1 MSAVLT
7 FENVMSAPLDKL
19 NTAVQDWGA
28 MVTKLEELAESARTG
43 MKARADKAD
52 WSGVNADVTKPF
64 VHKTAKEF
72 DDAAKEAKG
81 VHQLLSDGY
90 TTIKA
95 AKDRLKKIVD
105 EEAPKAGFRV
115 DAAGKVTAV
124 PLDPK
129 SEYAA
134 RHDPDYPEWKRKQEE
149 DRKAWQAQIDR
160 LVEDCQDADDS
171 LARALRANVTDDHD
185 FGGPKY
191 TSLDAEQADRAAEL
205 MKKLTKDPGGV
216 ARNPEALRELE
227 DLLDDNRNDPEFS
240 TDFYRKLGPEAT
252 LESYAKLSIDASSLG
267 EAGKDRLAMVG
278 NIQNDMGAMLGLAT
292 QKSTPH
298 HLDAAWTT
306 ELMKAGRKEMQ
317 VTGDMTSRIYG
328 YQALGALLHEGK
340 YDKEFLTSVGRDM
353 VAFDRENPKRW
364 EHGAPY
370 DPKVVLSQGGDGSRG
385 FYPLTGLMEAMS
397 HNPEAATAFFT
408 EPVREDSDRDGIVTA
423 KDKAVGGQHGQPR
436 GMVDYM
442 LDKESW
448 TDAFDQTGDHPYGK
462 PLPAQEALGAALET
476 AVSGRAA
483 GDENAPPK
491 PHTPEM
497 AKIMERV
504 VEKIGDDPSLV
515 AQAPD
520 DEDKKPRLGP
530 LSGHFG
536 NMAAEYIPDLQAAAE
551 NGGKQIKVSGTMAN
565 FGEATAARFLGAV
578 GQDPAAYGAI
588 TNANQAF
595 TAVLVNDVMQHRDQ
609 YTLLGEAVGNAVQ
622 PGGQIAGFLTEAR
635 AQGMH
640 AETAHTNEEYVKG
653 VEDGAKWIN
662 RGITAAGG
670 KYLEMV
676 PLAGDI
682 VEWVQEDV
690 TEYFVD
696 DAKEKG
702 KEKTAETE
710 KAVAEMYSK
719 ADKST
724 SHAAESAVRNSAAAS
739 GLSEADIN
747 TLAGVA
753 SSQSST
759 AHSVGR
765 DLVASSKGKS

>member
-1 MSAVLT
+1 MLT
-7 FENVMSAPLDKL
+7 FENVMDAPLDKL

-28 MVTKLEELAESARTG
+28 MVKKLDELADSARTV
-43 MKARADKAD
+43 MKARSDKAD

-64 VHKTAKEF
+64 VEKTAKEF

-95 AKDRLKKIVD
+95 AKDALKKIVD

-124 PLDPK
+124 PMDPK
-129 SEYAA
+129 TEYAA
-134 RHDPDYPEWKRKQEE
+134 RHDPDYAEWKRKQEE
-149 DRKAWQAQIDR
+149 DRKAWQARIDR
-160 LVEDCQDADDS
+160 LVEDAQDADDS
-171 LARALRANVTDDHD
+171 LARALRANVTDDHN
-185 FGGPKY
+185 FSGPKY
-191 TSLDAEQADRAAEL
+191 TTLDAEQADRAAEL
-205 MKKLTKDPGGV
+205 MKKLSKDPGGV

-227 DLLDDNRNDPEFS
+227 DLLDDNRNDPEFAP
-240 TDFYRKLGPEAT
+240 DFYRKLGPEGT
-252 LESYAKLSIDASSLG
+252 LEAYAKLSLDASSLG
-267 EAGKDRLAMVG
+267 EAGRDRLAMVG

-292 QKSTPH
+292 QKSTPN

-306 ELMKAGRKEMQ
+306 DLMKAGRKEMQ
-317 VTGDMTSRIYG
+317 VTGDATSRIYG
-328 YQALGALLHEGK
+328 YQALGALLREGT

-353 VAFDRENPKRW
+353 VAFDREDPKRW
-364 EHGAPY
+364 EYGSPY
-370 DPKVVLSQGGDGSRG
+370 DPKRVLSQGGDGSRG

-397 HNPEAATAFFT
+397 HNPDAATAFFS
-408 EPVREDSDRDGIVTA
+408 EPVREDSDHDGVVTT
-423 KDKAVGGQHGQPR
+423 KDKPVGGQHGQDR

-448 TDAFDQTGDHPYGK
+448 ADAFDQTRDHPYGK

-483 GDENAPPK
+483 GDEDAAPK
-491 PHTPEM
+491 PHSPEM

-504 VEKIGDDPSLV
+504 VEKVGDDPSLV
-515 AQAPD
+515 AQDPD
-520 DEDKKPRLGP
+520 DADKKPRLGP

-536 NMAAEYIPDLQAAAE
+536 NMAAEYIADLQASAE
-551 NGGKQIKVSGTMAN
+551 NGGNQIKANGTMAT
-565 FGEATAARFLGAV
+565 FDESTVARFLGAV
-578 GQDPAAYGAI
+578 GQDPEAYGTI

-595 TAVLVNDVMQHRDQ
+595 TAVLVNDAVQHRGEQ
-609 YTLLGEAVGNAVQ
+609 HHTLLGEAVENAVQ
-622 PGGQIAGFLTEAR
+622 PGGQIAGMMTEAR

-690 TEYFVD
+690 TEHFVEG
-696 DAKEKG
+696 AKEDG

-710 KAVAEMYSK
+710 KAVAEMYTK
-719 ADKST
+719 ADHGVS
-724 SHAAESAVRNSAAAS
+724 SAAAQAVRHSAAGS
-739 GLSEADIN
+739 GMSQQDID

-753 SSQSST
+753 SKESSV

-765 DLVASSKGKS
+765 DLVDSSKGPS